1 MIPSVFTL
9 DALQAFYAGG
19 GSPVAIAEAVI
30 ARIQAVGDPA
40 TWISRPDDAA
50 LRKAAAAL
58 AEIPA
63 AGRGP
68 LFGVPF
74 AVKDNIDVAGIPT
87 TAACPDSAYTPAES
101 APAVARLLEAGALFI
116 GKTNLDQFA
125 TGLVGV
131 RSPYGTPRNAFNPA
145 FIPGGS
151 SSGSAVAVA
160 AGTVAFSLGTDTAG
174 SGRVPAMFN
183 NLIGLK
189 PTVGMI
195 PTRGVVPA
203 CRSIDC
209 VSIFALTVADAVAV
223 LDVAAGYDA
232 ADPYSRSAPA
242 IAPTSTSAPRFGVPL
257 PHQRE
262 FLGDADAAARYEAL
276 IIRLGAV
283 ELIDIEPYLEIARLL
298 YDGPWVAERTAA
310 LRDWVLNRPD
320 SLFPTTRAI
329 LAAGLERKSVDA
341 FDAFHKL
348 ATNCRAM
355 APIWDRIDALVLP
368 TAPTIWRLDEVAAEP
383 VARNSDLGR
392 YTNFVNLMDLAA
404 LAIPNGFRADGMPV
418 GVTLVGPA
426 WSDHRLAEIAE
437 GLLRQAPHPLGAS
450 GVTPVPKDCL
460 PIVVIG
466 AHMAGLP
473 LNGQLTERGAV
484 PLGPCQTSADYR
496 FYRLPGTPARPGL
509 VRVAKDG
516 AAIAGEIWALP
527 MAAVGGFLDLIP
539 VPLGLGS
546 VTLSD
551 GRVLKGF
558 LCEAAGIEGAKDI
571 TAHGG
576 WRAAMAAGAL
586 APSDPT

>member
-1 MIPSVFTL
+1 VIPPVFTL
-9 DALQAFYAGG
+9 EALQGYYAAG
-19 GSPVAIAEAVI
+19 GSPVAVAEAVI
-30 ARIQAVGDPA
+30 ARIRTVNDAA

-50 LRKAAAAL
+50 LLKAAESL
-58 AEIPA
+58 TRIPTDR
-63 AGRGP
+63 RGP

-74 AVKDNIDVAGIPT
+74 AVKDNIDVAGVPT
-87 TAACPDSAYTPAES
+87 TAACPDAAYAPAES
-101 APAVARLLEAGALFI
+101 APVVARLLEAGALFV

-131 RSPYGTPRNAFNPA
+131 RSPYGTPRNAFNA
-145 FIPGGS
+145 DFIPGGS

-189 PTVGMI
+189 PTVGLI

-223 LDVAAGYDA
+223 LDVAAGYDP
-232 ADPYSRSAPA
+232 ADPYSRAAPA
-242 IAPTSTSAPRFGVPL
+242 MTPPAANAPRFAVPL
-257 PHQRE
+257 PHQRD
-262 FLGDADAAARYEAL
+262 FLGDVDAAARYEAL
-276 IIRLGAV
+276 IARLGAV
-283 ELIDIEPYLEIARLL
+283 ELIDIDPFLEIARLL

-310 LRDWVLNRPD
+310 LRGWVVDRPD
-320 SLFPTTRAI
+320 SLHPTTRAI
-329 LAAGLERKSVDA
+329 LAAGLERKTVDA

-348 ATNCRAM
+348 AALRRAT
-355 APIWDRIDALVLP
+355 APIWDRIDALILP

-404 LAIPNGFRADGMPV
+404 LAIPNGFRGDGMPV

-426 WSDHRLAEIAE
+426 WSDWRLARLAE

-450 GVTPVPKDCL
+450 GVIPIPKDCL

-484 PLGPCQTSADYR
+484 PLGPCQTSPDYR

-509 VRVAKDG
+509 VRVARDG
-516 AAIAGEIWALP
+516 ASITGEIWAVP
-527 MAAVGGFLDLIP
+527 MAEVGSFLDLIP
-539 VPLGLGS
+539 PPLGLGS

-558 LCEAAGIEGAKDI
+558 LCEAAAVAGADTGAKDI

-586 APSDPT
+586 

>member
-1 MIPSVFTL
+1 MIPTVFSL
-9 DALQAFYAGG
+9 DALQAFYAAG
-19 GSPVAIAEAVI
+19 GSPVAIAEAAI
-30 ARIQAVGDPA
+30 ARIQAVNDPA
-40 TWISRPDDAA
+40 TWISRPNDAD
-50 LRKAAAAL
+50 LLKAAETLAA
-58 AEIPA
+58 IPKA
-63 AGRGP
+63 QRGP

-74 AVKDNIDVAGIPT
+74 AVKDNIDVAGVPT
-87 TAACPDSAYTPAES
+87 TAACPDAAYTPTES
-101 APAVARLLEAGALFI
+101 APAVARLLDAGALFI

-131 RSPYGTPRNAFNPA
+131 RSPYGTPRNAFNA
-145 FIPGGS
+145 DFIPGGS

-160 AGTVAFSLGTDTAG
+160 AGMVAFSLGTDTAG

-189 PTVGMI
+189 PTVGLI

-223 LDVAAGYDA
+223 LDVAGGYDE
-232 ADPYSRSAPA
+232 ADPYSRPAPPMA
-242 IAPTSTSAPRFGVPL
+242 ISPATTPRFGVPL

-262 FLGDADAAARYEAL
+262 FLGDADAAAHFEAL
-276 IIRLGAV
+276 IARLGTV

-310 LRDWVLNRPD
+310 LRDWVVNRPD
-320 SLFPTTRAI
+320 SLHPTTRAI
-329 LAAGLERKSVDA
+329 LANGLERRTVDA

-348 ATNCRAM
+348 ATIRRVM
-355 APIWDRIDALVLP
+355 SPIWGRIDALILP
-368 TAPTIWRLDEVAAEP
+368 TAPTIWRLDQVAAEP
-383 VARNSDLGR
+383 IARNSDLGR

-404 LAIPNGFRADGMPV
+404 LAIPNGFRSDGMPV

-426 WSDHRLAEIAE
+426 WSDRRLAELAQ

-450 GVTPVPKDCL
+450 GVTPIPKDCL

-473 LNGQLTERGAV
+473 LNGQLTERGAI
-484 PLGPCQTSADYR
+484 PLGPCQTSPDYR

-509 VRVAKDG
+509 VRVAQDG
-516 AAIAGEIWALP
+516 ASIAGEIWAVPLQ
-527 MAAVGGFLDLIP
+527 AVGSFLDLIP
-539 VPLGLGS
+539 APLGLGS

-551 GRVLKGF
+551 ARVMKGF
-558 LCEAAGIEGAKDI
+558 LCEAAATEDAKDI

-586 APSDPT
+586 

>member
-1 MIPSVFTL
+1 MIPSVFSL
-9 DALQAFYAGG
+9 DALQAFYAAG

-30 ARIQAVGDPA
+30 ARIEAVNDPA

-50 LRKAAAAL
+50 LLKAAETLAA
-58 AEIPA
+58 IPA
-63 AGRGP
+63 AERGP
-68 LFGVPF
+68 LYGVPF

-87 TAACPDSAYTPAES
+87 TAACPDAAYTPEES
-101 APAVARLLEAGALFI
+101 APVVERLLEAGALFV

-131 RSPYGTPRNAFNPA
+131 RSPYGTPRNAFNA
-145 FIPGGS
+145 DFIPGGS

-189 PTVGMI
+189 PTAGLI

-209 VSIFALTVADAVAV
+209 VSIFALTVADAIAV
-223 LDVAAGYDA
+223 LDVAGGYDA
-232 ADPYSRSAPA
+232 ADPYSRPAPA
-242 IAPTSTSAPRFGVPL
+242 DVPADVPGPAGAPRFGVPL

-276 IIRLGAV
+276 ISRLGAV

-320 SLFPTTRAI
+320 SLHPTTRAI
-329 LAAGLERKSVDA
+329 LAGGLERRTVDA

-348 ATNCRAM
+348 ATNRRAM
-355 APIWDRIDALVLP
+355 SPIWDRIDALVLP

-404 LAIPNGFRADGMPV
+404 LAIPNGFRGDGMPV

-426 WSDHRLAEIAE
+426 WSDRRLAEIAE

-450 GVTPVPKDCL
+450 GVTPVPKGCL

-473 LNGQLTERGAV
+473 LNGQLTERGAI
-484 PLGPCQTSADYR
+484 PLGPCRTSPDYR

-509 VRVAKDG
+509 VRVAQGG
-516 AAIAGEIWALP
+516 ASIAGEVWAVP

-539 VPLGLGS
+539 APLGLGS
-546 VTLSD
+546 VSLSD

-558 LCEAAGIEGAKDI
+558 LCEAAAVDGAKDI

-586 APSDPT
+586 